1 MKRRDLS
8 IPKELNERFD
18 VVSEGEGHGQSSNVR
33 RLLEHA
39 LGDEA
44 GIGEISP
51 LGIGASADSYR
62 VSLDGGERWPK
73 SVVVKLPS
81 QDPTA
86 SRTAMQLGLYEREVW
101 FYEQLGTRLELDIP
115 RFYRAIE
122 SDGLRSGLMIEDLS
136 STTERPN
143 QLQNAQLS
151 TVRGAMSN
159 LARLQAPYWADGE
172 MSREPWLHK
181 RLGVEIPHILDR
193 MQKSWSTS
201 RKRLSGGFEREQLE
215 VIDVFVERAGDWARS
230 LPGPFSLTH
239 HDYRLDNIL
248 LGDGRAIILDWQTVG
263 WGPPMFDVAYLLST
277 SWDPRLRRQHERELI
292 RDHVEELGANGVR
305 WDFERAWEAYRRS
318 AFATLLMLVPP
329 TGSVKQDART
339 DTMYKR
345 LLAFGAQQVLDL
357 GALEFLKEV

>member
-1 MKRRDLS
+1 MTSRDLS
-8 IPKELNERFD
+8 IPKEAIERID
-18 VVSEGEGHGQSSNVR
+18 VVSEGESHGPSSDV
-33 RLLEHA
+33 RLLLEQA
-39 LGDEA
+39 LGGEA
-44 GIGEISP
+44 GVNEISP

-81 QDPTA
+81 QDPRA
-86 SRTAMQLGLYEREVW
+86 ARTAMQLGLYEREVW
-101 FYEQLGTRLELDIP
+101 FYEQLAGRLDLDVP

-122 SDGLRSGLMIEDLS
+122 SDRLRSGLVIEDLS

-143 QLQNAQLS
+143 QLQNAQFS

-159 LARLQAPYWADGE
+159 LARLQAPYWGDEA
-172 MSREPWLHK
+172 MSREPRLHK

-201 RKRLSGGFEREQLE
+201 RMRLSGGLGREQLE
-215 VIDVFVERAGDWARS
+215 VVDAFVENADDWAQS
-230 LPGPFSLTH
+230 LSGPFSLTH

-248 LGDGRAIILDWQTVG
+248 LRGEQTIILDWQTIG

-277 SWDPRLRRQHERELI
+277 SWEPQLRREHERELI
-292 RDHVEELGANGVR
+292 RDHVEELGANGVH
-305 WDFERAWEAYRRS
+305 WDFDTAWEAYRRS
-318 AFATLLMLVPP
+318 SFATLLMLVPP

-339 DTMYKR
+339 DEMYKR

-357 GALEFLKEV
+357 GALEFLEEI